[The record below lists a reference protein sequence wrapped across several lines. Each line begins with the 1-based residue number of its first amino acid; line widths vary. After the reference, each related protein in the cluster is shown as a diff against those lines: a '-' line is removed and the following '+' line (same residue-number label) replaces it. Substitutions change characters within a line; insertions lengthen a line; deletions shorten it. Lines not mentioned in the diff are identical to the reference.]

1 MKVAFEGRRFRFL
14 FTTERPRGHRMT
26 DQLQSDVLVCV
37 PISDETRAR
46 AAAYVR
52 RQPDADTLLAA
63 LGLDDK

>member
-1 MKVAFEGRRFRFL
+1 
-14 FTTERPRGHRMT
+14 MT